1 MLATS
6 SVDLVFEFGAS
17 GLAMFSEKNVD
28 RFQQRH
34 EVSIVFNTIIG

>member
-17 GLAMFSEKNVD
+17 GLAISFGKNAD